1 MKAVSKLRL
10 VLGLAAVAVTFAV
23 VPQVAQAAVAIEGC
37 LVAKKNTLCA
47 GGGGGDEGLQWTD
60 HRSAAYTSAEG
71 YFQYHGIGPWTIQY
85 ASGTINCPAATTC
98 QRFFPEVLVPI
109 DSQLLL
115 SQTKNGTVFAGA
127 LQSAGG
133 GD

>member
-10 VLGLAAVAVTFAV
+10 LAGMGAAAAAFVAA
-23 VPQVAQAAVAIEGC
+23 PQVAHGAVALEGC
-37 LVAKKNTLCA
+37 MVAKQNTLCTA
-47 GGGGGDEGLQWTD
+47 SGGDGGLQWSSS
-60 HRSAAYTSAEG
+60 RAAAYSSAEG

-85 ASGTINCPAATTC
+85 DSGTITCPKATLC
-98 QRFFPEVLVPI
+98 EKFFPVVLVIP

-115 SQTKNGTVFAGA
+115 SQTGNGTVFAGA
-127 LQSAGG
+127 LETGG